1 MGHSEG
7 TDSIHDADHLIFL
20 YSFSP
25 TSPLYLSSYIP
36 LYILIPLTRFPIPN
50 QIRNSP
56 PFPNVLTTLLHPIRD
71 WPRGSKLFILFL
83 SSWKTILYGN
93 PIWIQN
99 RSTGCIKSGNIESLK
114 SLCLYCCLPLRNCQK
129 CAYKFCYN
137 YLFVST

>member
-50 QIRNSP
+50 QIRNSL
-56 PFPNVLTTLLHPIRD
+56 PFPNVQLLCCTQFETDQEVVSFLFFFFLH
-71 WPRGSKLFILFL
+71 GKLFYTETVAG
-83 SSWKTILYGN
+83 S
-93 PIWIQN
+93 
-99 RSTGCIKSGNIESLK
+99 RIEV
-114 SLCLYCCLPLRNCQK
+114 QG
-129 CAYKFCYN
+129 
-137 YLFVST
+137 V